1 MVITLNERLELLSRL
16 GAYLSSDDERL
27 LAFMQRS
34 QYHNPWFTLENQQ
47 KAAKAI
53 AEDMLDLEKLE
64 AWAGS
69 YMIPQIQTSPK
80 TIGIVMA
87 GNIPLVGFQDLLSVL
102 VAGHNAVVKL
112 SDKDKFLLPHLANW
126 LVEQDERMD
135 GMVRF
140 EERLSGFEGVI
151 ATGSNNAYRYF
162 EAYFGKKPGILRK
175 NRNSVAV
182 LTGEETPEQLI
193 NLGDDIFQF
202 FGLGCR
208 NVSKIYVPRGY
219 NFDLLLEALHES
231 RDIILHD
238 KYKNNFDYNY
248 AMFVLNKVDFLNTG
262 SLILQENP
270 SLLSR
275 IACLHYEYYD
285 NPEGLQ
291 ENLNLLRSDIQ
302 CLVSGKEIKDWVF
315 LPFGST
321 QQPGLYDYPDG
332 VDIMDFLLGL

>member
-1 MVITLNERLELLSRL
+1 MAITLSERLDLLSRL
-16 GAYLSSDDERL
+16 GGYLSSNDERL
-27 LAFMQRS
+27 LAYMQRS

-53 AEDMLDLEKLE
+53 AADMLNREKLE
-64 AWAGS
+64 SWAGS
-69 YMIPQIQTSPK
+69 YGIPQVQASPK

-87 GNIPLVGFQDLLSVL
+87 GNIPLVGFQDLLCVL
-102 VAGHNAVVKL
+102 VAGHHALVKL
-112 SDKDKFLLPHLANW
+112 SDKDKFLLPHLVSW
-126 LVEQDERMD
+126 LGEQDERMAA
-135 GMVRF
+135 MVRF
-140 EERLSGFEGVI
+140 DERLSGFDGVI

-162 EAYFGKKPGILRK
+162 EAYFGKKPAILRK

-182 LTGEETPEQLI
+182 LTGEETPEQLQG
-193 NLGDDIFQF
+193 LAGDIFQF

-208 NVSKIYVPRGY
+208 NVSKIYVPRNY
-219 NFDLLLEALHES
+219 NFEPLLEALHES

-248 AMFVLNKVDFLNTG
+248 AMFVLNKVDFQNTG

-275 IACLHYEYYD
+275 IACLHYEFYD
-285 NPEGLQ
+285 DMAGMEQ
-291 ENLNLLRSDIQ
+291 QLNILHSDIQ
-302 CLVSGKEIKDWVF
+302 CLVSAKKIKDWDV

-321 QQPGLYDYPDG
+321 QHPGLNDYPDG
-332 VDIMDFLLGL
+332 VDIMEFLLGL